1 MKIMGEHPSVMSR
14 KEYLLNKTEKAT
26 NIINLK
32 PERSGMID
40 KRIAENEF
48 SQESEI
54 NRSVKIANN
63 AKAMRLNRR

>member
-14 KEYLLNKTEKAT
+14 KEYLKNKTEKAT

-32 PERSGMID
+32 PERSGLID

-48 SQESEI
+48 
-54 NRSVKIANN
+54 A
-63 AKAMRLNRR
+63 